1 MSGCGCLWVVCGRM
15 GWFDLWLSGCGVEGV
30 GVESARCR
38 SVGGCRYLWVVC
50 GCMGGLDGGC
60 LGVGLMV

>member
-1 MSGCGCLWVVCGRM
+1 M

-50 GCMGGLDGGC
+50 GCMGGLDCGC